1 MATAERNITPATTRP
16 SPWHEGELA
25 LQRSVGVAERMDE
38 VGRRIIRD
46 YLLDQHR
53 DFYPLLPFVVLGTVD
68 AAGDAWATLRAGRPG
83 FLQAPDEKRLHL
95 AIAPDTGDPAE
106 AGMADGEAI
115 GLLGIDLH
123 TRRRNR
129 LNGKVHRSDG
139 AGFDLLVEQSYGNC
153 PQYIQR
159 RDFSISR
166 DPATPSGTA
175 PQILDALDDHAR
187 AMIAAAD
194 TFFVASY
201 VDGDRAGT
209 GTGRQV
215 DVSHRGGRA
224 GFVRIGADGV
234 LTIPDFAGNL
244 LFNTLGNILVN
255 PKAGL
260 SFADFATGD
269 LLQLTG
275 DAEVILASPEIA
287 AFQGAERLWRFKPR
301 RILYRPDALPLR
313 WSFNDDG
320 WSPNALMTGSWD
332 EAASRL
338 QAIKLAQTWRP
349 FRVEKIVDESSV
361 IRSFHLAPTDAAGL
375 IPHQAGQH
383 LPIRVTPAIP
393 GKPGAEA
400 PVLRTYT
407 LSVAPSD
414 GLYRISVKREG
425 LISRYLHDV
434 VKEGDLIET
443 RAPAG
448 NFTIDTAARRP
459 SVLVAGGIG
468 VTPMLAMLRQI
479 VFEGLRTRGVR
490 PTWFFYAAHDKAE
503 RAFDREIEALVT
515 AANGAVHLV
524 RILSDTQGATAEQDY
539 DIAGRIDMNLLRA
552 RLPFDDYDF
561 YLCGPSSF
569 MQAIYDGLRG
579 LNIADT
585 RIHAEA
591 FGPASL
597 QRKPDEGAPVKPRR
611 KPATES
617 VPVAFLKS
625 GKEARW
631 TPASG
636 SLLALAEERGLSPE
650 FSCRGGSCG
659 TCHTRLISGA
669 VSYTTPPTA
678 EIAEG
683 EVLICCSVPAAP
695 DDGGGD
701 RLQLDL

>member
-1 MATAERNITPATTRP
+1 MATAEKNITPSPERP

-53 DFYPLLPFVVLGTVD
+53 DFYAQLPFAVLGTVD

-95 AIAPDTGDPAE
+95 TLPRDVGDPAE

-129 LNGKVHRSDG
+129 LNGKIRRPNGHSNDDG
-139 AGFDLLVEQSYGNC
+139 GFDLLVEQSYGNC

-159 RDFSISR
+159 RDFSVSH
-166 DPATPSGTA
+166 DLALPSGTV
-175 PQILDALDDHAR
+175 PQILDALDARAR

-201 VDGDRAGT
+201 VDGT

-224 GFVRIGADGV
+224 GFVRVGADGV

-244 LFNTLGNILVN
+244 LFNTLGNILIN

-260 SFADFATGD
+260 TFADFTTGD

-275 DAEVILASPEIA
+275 NAEVILASPEIA

-313 WSFNDDG
+313 WAFDADG
-320 WSPNALMTGSWD
+320 WSPNSLMTGSWD

-375 IPHQAGQH
+375 IPHLAGQH
-383 LPIRVTPAIP
+383 LPIRVTPA
-393 GKPGAEA
+393 GATA

-425 LISRYLHDV
+425 LISRHLHDV
-434 VKEGDLIET
+434 IKKGDLIET

-459 SVLVAGGIG
+459 AVLVAGGIG

-490 PTWFFYAAHDKAE
+490 PTWFFYAAHAKAE
-503 RAFDREIEALVT
+503 RAFDREIEVLV
-515 AANGAVHLV
+515 AAAKGAVHLV
-524 RILSDTQGATAEQDY
+524 RVLSDTQGATAEQDY

-552 RLPFDDYDF
+552 KLPFDDYDF

-569 MQAIYDGLRG
+569 MQAVYDGLRG
-579 LNIADT
+579 LNIADA

-597 QRKPDEGAPVKPRR
+597 QRKPDAGAPVKPQR
-611 KPATES
+611 KPATEP

-631 TPASG
+631 TPESG

-659 TCHTRLISGA
+659 TCHTRLLAGA

-695 DDGGGD
+695 DDGGGA